1 MPAAGKAWHR
11 RPTEG
16 EALNNFRNLYK
27 TFQETRKAA
36 REKATVA
43 VLGDSPEA
51 AKLAEAIGAQRNMRS
66 AEVIIEASGGEL
78 RISGKGVDEP
88 GEIDTDGVE
97 LADGG
102 YSDGPL
108 PKRIVAS
115 IDDDYRVPLAKAYPF
130 FRRAVCN
137 DLIYKNARQNAFIG
151 AIPIPG
157 ADMPAMTANQG
168 RMVLLIAAAHG
179 EELSLQRARELLG
192 VLAVGFGLRALT
204 RQVVKLIPVGG
215 WAAAAAVGYAGT
227 VAMGR
232 ATMLYFERGHQQVG
246 SKEMEDIRE
255 RAAREAR
262 EFVSR
267 FRNRKK

>member
-1 MPAAGKAWHR
+1 M
-11 RPTEG
+11 
-16 EALNNFRNLYK
+16 NNFRNLYK

-36 REKATVA
+36 KEQATVA
-43 VLGDSPEA
+43 VLGDSLEA

-66 AEVIIEASGGEL
+66 AEILLEVSAGKV
-78 RISGKGVDEP
+78 RVSGKAVDEP
-88 GEIDTDGVE
+88 GEIDTTDIE
-97 LADGG
+97 TERKD
-102 YSDGPL
+102 DGPL
-108 PKRIVAS
+108 PKRIIATV
-115 IDDDYRVPLAKAYPF
+115 DDDYRVPLAKAYPF

-137 DLIYKNARQNAFIG
+137 DLIHKNARQNALIG

-179 EELSLQRARELLG
+179 EELSLDRARELLG
-192 VLAVGFGLRALT
+192 VLAAGFGLRALT
-204 RQVVKLIPVGG
+204 RQVVKFIPVGG

-227 VAMGR
+227 LAMGR

-246 SKEMEDIRE
+246 SREMEDIRE
-255 RAAREAR
+255 RAAREAKD
-262 EFVSR
+262 FVSR